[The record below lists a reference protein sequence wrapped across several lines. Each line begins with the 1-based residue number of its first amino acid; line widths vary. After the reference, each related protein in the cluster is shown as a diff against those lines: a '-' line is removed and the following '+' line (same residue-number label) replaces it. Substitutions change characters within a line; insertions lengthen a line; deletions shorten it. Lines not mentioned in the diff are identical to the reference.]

1 MHKPETTYAE
11 WLKARL
17 EERDLMRFGSHKL
30 AARMFGV
37 SYPTLHRWLTGQ
49 CTPRGNQMLYVA
61 AALAGRDGELFAQLL
76 LEQCCIKT
84 LGTTDYQQFLAADA

>member
-1 MHKPETTYAE
+1 MAAITYAE
-11 WLKARL
+11 WLKGQL
-17 EERDLMRFGSHKL
+17 EERDLVRFGSYKIV
-30 AARMFGV
+30 AQMFGI
-37 SYPTLHRWLTGQ
+37 SHPTLHRWLKGI

-84 LGTTDYQQFLAADA
+84 LGTTDYQSFLADA